1 MPVIPEDLP
10 RGSTVLRVSATD
22 GDKPDTP
29 ASTVTYGLLST
40 PTPDWFLLNPYTGD
54 IVVKRAM
61 NADDFLQV
69 DLKVFAYSSD
79 LSDKRSKVDA
89 VFYLEDVNNVGPKFV
104 QVV

>member
-22 GDKPDTP
+22 RDKPDTP